1 MIFKISNAALRPL
14 SLVVYLLAA
23 IFAAGCGPTTIKQIE
38 EQKNARQLSAAEVL
52 KLVEGNTLYFHSFQ
66 EDSYY
71 YYAPSGA
78 LFGQDIFNNKDKG
91 KWDVSDSGEL
101 CMKLQWWWYGDLR
114 CFPVYADGQ
123 KYYMGSESG
132 VLSFSADFLQG
143 DHKRQYREI
152 KMSGKKSYR
161 SAVQNQQPA
170 SAPVAEPAEEPA
182 ADQVPAQPV
191 VEEEPRQPVPPASPG
206 ELKATVKWMAK
217 DCPGCNLA
225 GSNLKKADLVG
236 AKLQGADL
244 TGADLSM
251 ANLRRADL
259 QGTNLA
265 GADLSFANLPGAD
278 LRGSNLQKT
287 NFKGANLIKANLTDA
302 KMEGADFSDALLE
315 GTLGLPR

>member
-1 MIFKISNAALRPL
+1 MTIRKTIRPL
-14 SLVVYLLAA
+14 ALSVLLLGA
-23 IFAAGCGPTTIKQIE
+23 IVAAGCGPVTVSQIE
-38 EQKNARQLSAAEVL
+38 EQKNAKQLTAAEVL
-52 KLVEGNTLYFHSFQ
+52 KLVEGNTLSFHSFT
-66 EDSYY
+66 EESYY

-78 LFGQDIFNNKDKG
+78 LFGQDIYNNKDTG

-114 CFPVYADGQ
+114 CFPVYGDGQ

-132 VLSFSADFLQG
+132 VLTFTADFLQG
-143 DHKRQYREI
+143 DAKKQYHEI
-152 KMSGKKSYR
+152 KKAGKKSYR
-161 SAVQNQQPA
+161 RSVQSAQPA
-170 SAPVAEPAEEPA
+170 TSPAAEPAEEPA
-182 ADQVPAQPV
+182 ADQATAQPV

-259 QGTNLA
+259 QGANLS

-278 LRGSNLQKT
+278 LRNCNLEKA
-287 NFKGANLIKANLTDA
+287 NFKGANLIKANLTGA
-302 KMEGADFSDALLE
+302 KLEGADFSEALVE
-315 GTLGLPR
+315 GALGLSR